1 VEQRQEWRC
10 SNDSGQGTHLVA
22 DELTKPLGLDADRK
36 RRGLTP
42 SSRRRAAFAGLAAIV
57 VAGGGLGWWFFSPAA
72 PSSTEIALGDR
83 TGSIARPA
91 KAGGPPAK
99 AQPSGLTEVAVPQAT
114 IRPLD
119 DAAAPPDDTAISGVR
134 LAALPRQDLLE
145 KSRFGLLPRIGADGT
160 RPVDAYARPAPPA
173 GGLPRVAIVVGGLG
187 VAEGSTAATLD
198 KLPGEVTLA
207 FAPYGENIRAALERA
222 RARGHE
228 VLLQVPLE
236 PYNYP
241 AIDPGPHTLSTKA
254 SAAQNLDDLRWLL
267 GRLTNY
273 VGVVNYMGARFTADP
288 AALGPILAELGK
300 RGLLYLDDGSS
311 AQSQAA
317 DAAGGRVPFLQ
328 ADVVLDA
335 DTTPAAIDQR
345 LDQLAALARQRGYAI
360 GTGSAFPVTV
370 DRIDAFAAAAE
381 KRGIVLVP
389 LTAILSANRS

>member
-10 SNDSGQGTHLVA
+10 SNDSGQGTQLVA

-36 RRGLTP
+36 RRGP
-42 SSRRRAAFAGLAAIV
+42 FASRRVMALAGLAAIV
-57 VAGGGLGWWFFSPAA
+57 VAAGGLGWLFLAPGA

-91 KAGGPPAK
+91 KAAGPAGKP
-99 AQPSGLTEVAVPQAT
+99 QPSGLTEVAVPQAT
-114 IRPLD
+114 IRPLG
-119 DAAAPPDDTAISGVR
+119 DAAAPAPRDDATPGIR
-134 LAALPRQDLLE
+134 LAALPRQDLIE
-145 KSRFGLLPRIGADGT
+145 KSSFGLLPKIGADGT
-160 RPVDAYARPAPPA
+160 RPLDAYARPAPPG

-198 KLPGEVTLA
+198 RLPGEVTLA
-207 FAPYGENIRAALERA
+207 FAPYGENVRQALERA
-222 RARGHE
+222 RAGGHE
-228 VLLQVPLE
+228 ILLQVPLE

-241 AIDPGPHTLSTKA
+241 AIDPGPHTLSTRA

-267 GRLTNY
+267 SRLTNY

-288 AALGPILAELGK
+288 AALAPVLAEIGK

-311 AQSQAA
+311 AQSRAA
-317 DAAGGRVPFLQ
+317 DTAASRVPFLQ

-335 DTTPAAIDQR
+335 DTTPEAIDQR

-370 DRIDAFAAAAE
+370 DRIDAFAAAAA
-381 KRGIVLVP
+381 KHGIVIVP
-389 LTAILSANRS
+389 VTAILTAGRS